1 MAKVTKI
8 NTYENTFIKVKNF
21 MIAYGMVPAAK
32 QLELRNSL
40 METCGWKAFKT
51 FHAKR
56 QGLVKITILE
66 IPAIEAA
73 FEKYNIDAWTGEY
86 IKQFVKI

>member
-8 NTYENTFIKVKNF
+8 NTRGNTLNQVKNF
-21 MIAYGMVPAAK
+21 HIAYGMVPAAK
-32 QLELRNSL
+32 QLVLRNNL
-40 METCGWKAFKT
+40 MEICGWKAFKT

-66 IPAIEAA
+66 IPTIEAA
-73 FEKYNIDAWTGEY
+73 FEQYNIDAWTGEY
-86 IKQFVKI
+86 IKPLAEV

>member
-8 NTYENTFIKVKNF
+8 NTCDNTLIEVKNF
-21 MIAYGMVPAAK
+21 HAAYGMVPAAK
-32 QLELRNSL
+32 QLELRNNL
-40 METCGWKAFKT
+40 MEICGWKAFKT

-66 IPAIEAA
+66 IPAIEVA
-73 FEKYNIDAWTGEY
+73 FEQYNIDAWTGEY
-86 IKQFVKI
+86 IKPLAEV